1 MRYPYGHLIRILH
14 SSSEQAMTIA
24 LEEVGLTAAQG
35 HLLGHL
41 THHQDSPQYP
51 RDIEEAFHLS
61 HATVAGLLDRLEK
74 KGFVELQTDPDDRR
88 RRRIV
93 PTEKAREFT
102 QRVGQILDEN
112 EEKMLR
118 GFSEKEQERFASYLQ
133 RAIHNVGGG
142 KRCVKKEER
151 KL

>member
-1 MRYPYGHLIRILH
+1 MKYPYGHLIRILH
-14 SSSEQAMTIA
+14 SSSEQAMTAA

-35 HLLGHL
+35 HLLGYL
-41 THHQDSPQYP
+41 AHQNPPKNP
-51 RDIEEAFHLS
+51 RDIEEAFNLS

-74 KGFVELQTDPDDRR
+74 KGFLKLSTDPNDRR
-88 RRRIV
+88 RRRIDL
-93 PTEKAREFT
+93 TDKALEFT

-142 KRCVKKEER
+142 KRCAKKEER